1 MSEANGNGTNGAAAV
16 AEPGSAEASIAA
28 VAAIQAKQRGFN
40 IPVKLAVKLAE
51 ARSHVDPV
59 AKNGRN
65 KDQNYSYVQA
75 EDVVKEAGKSLAEA
89 KVIVMPPEPV
99 EIEFSDL
106 RSSGGSS
113 GKFVK
118 VKFAVRVIDGETG
131 EGYETERVGT
141 ATDYPGDKAIYKA
154 ETGMMKYF
162 LSSLLQIPLG
172 DGESDPE
179 TTQHGGG
186 GARINDSSPASDKQ
200 KQLFKT
206 LVGEKNLPKSAKKA
220 IVDFVGGTEPK
231 KGAISHAI
239 DQLMNGDPLAFA
251 RECGWDGTVDEQPTD
266 DQPAVA
272 DSDVPPAD
280 PEPTPAPEDAPADA
294 ATDAP
299 QETPPAEAPQQQA
312 PQADERPTVPQTEG
326 QALVEFCREKG
337 ATRGELV
344 TMLRSLGVDLPPD
357 DQLTNEIVTYAVKN
371 IAIADVARLKQMVA
385 ASAESKKAAQE
396 AAEQDAAPQE
406 QPEATEAPATEGNGT
421 GEIDPKSPLGKTIER
436 VSALG
441 YKSEFGNLAWLLFD
455 TDDTATLN
463 ETQLS
468 NLTALLERAST
479 VGIQPPSVAAC
490 IRSARE
496 SGQDVATRAE
506 RFEGWIAGREA
517 NAQATQEATEAHE
530 AAEGPQ
536 Q

>member
-1 MSEANGNGTNGAAAV
+1 MSETNGKATNGAAAV
-16 AEPGSAEASIAA
+16 ADPSSTEASIAA
-28 VAAIQAKQRGFN
+28 VAAIQAKQRGFS
-40 IPVKLAVKLAE
+40 IPAELAKKLTE
-51 ARSHVDPV
+51 ARSQVEGV

-65 KDQNYSYVQA
+65 NDQGYAYVQA
-75 EDVVKEAGKSLAEA
+75 EDVVREAGKALANA
-89 KVIVMPPEPV
+89 KVVIMPPEPV
-99 EIEFSDL
+99 EVQFEEL
-106 RSSGGSS
+106 RSGAGNS

-131 EGYETERVGT
+131 EGYETERLGT

-162 LSSLLQIPLG
+162 LSSLLQMPLG
-172 DGESDPE
+172 DGENDPE
-179 TTQHGGG
+179 STSHAGG
-186 GARINDSSPASDKQ
+186 GARINDSSPASNKQ

-206 LVGEKNLPKSAKKA
+206 LIGEKNLPKSAMQA
-220 IVDFVGGTEPK
+220 IVAFVGGNAPK

-251 RECGWDGTVDEQPTD
+251 RECGWDGQLD
-266 DQPAVA
+266 DQANDKPDDPPATREDPATAEPAA
-272 DSDVPPAD
+272 DTPPTQDVP
-280 PEPTPAPEDAPADA
+280 
-294 ATDAP
+294 
-299 QETPPAEAPQQQA
+299 QI
-312 PQADERPTVPQTEG
+312 DERPTVPQNEG
-326 QALVEFCREKG
+326 QALVEFCRAKG

-344 TMLRSLGVDLPPD
+344 TMLRSLGADLPPD
-357 DQLTNEIVTYAVKN
+357 NELTNDMVTYAVKN
-371 IAIADVARLKQMVA
+371 VAIADVARLKQMVM
-385 ASAESKKAAQE
+385 ASAESKKAAQ
-396 AAEQDAAPQE
+396 AAATQE
-406 QPEATEAPATEGNGT
+406 QSDPAEAPAPDSEAT

-441 YKSEFGNLAWLLFD
+441 YKSELGNVSWLLFD
-455 TDDTATLN
+455 ASDTTTLD
-463 ETQLS
+463 ETQLGR
-468 NLTALLERAST
+468 LTALLERAST

-496 SGQDVATRAE
+496 SGQDVSTRAE

-517 NAQATQEATEAHE
+517 NAQAAQEASEAHD

>member
-1 MSEANGNGTNGAAAV
+1 MSEGNGNGTNGATAV
-16 AEPGSAEASIAA
+16 AEPGSVEASVAA
-28 VAAIQAKQRGFN
+28 VAAIQAKQRGFS
-40 IPVKLAVKLAE
+40 IPAKLAVKLAE
-51 ARSHVDPV
+51 ARSNVEPV

-89 KVIVMPPEPV
+89 KVVVMPPEPV
-99 EIEFSDL
+99 EIQFEDL
-106 RSSGGSS
+106 RSGAGNS

-118 VKFAVRVIDGETG
+118 AKFAVRVIDGETG

-206 LVGEKNLPKSAKKA
+206 LVGEKNLSKSARKA
-220 IVDFVGGTEPK
+220 IIDFVGGNEPK

-239 DQLMNGDPLAFA
+239 DQLMNADPLAFA
-251 RECGWDGTVDEQPTD
+251 RECGWDGTVDEPPVEGQQP
-266 DQPAVA
+266 VA
-272 DSDVPPAD
+272 DSDVPPD
-280 PEPTPAPEDAPADA
+280 PEPTPAPEDAPAQA
-294 ATDAP
+294 AADAP

-312 PQADERPTVPQTEG
+312 PEADERPTVPQNEG

-344 TMLRSLGVDLPPD
+344 TMLRSLGADLPPD
-357 DQLTNEIVTYAVKN
+357 DQLTNDIVTYAVKN

-385 ASAESKKAAQE
+385 ASAESKKAAQK
-396 AAEQDAAPQE
+396 AAEQEAAPQE
-406 QPEATEAPATEGNGT
+406 QPEATGAPATEGEAT

-463 ETQLS
+463 GTQLS

-496 SGQDVATRAE
+496 SGQDIATRAE

-517 NAQATQEATEAHE
+517 NAQATQEASEAHE